1 MADEV
6 VPTAAQ
12 DEQIQAQLDKL
23 TVAVQIVHDFG
34 QADTDSIDNPE
45 GGVIRTLEGINK
57 AIDDA
62 LPNYADAGAA
72 ATESKNARDQ
82 AQAAQAAAEAAAG
95 SAGSAAASA
104 IYKTKNY
111 TGANTI
117 AVTPMDATIHNLSLD
132 RVTTAVTVGGTTD
145 AAGMARQVTLFLTQ
159 TTGSNKVTWPAN
171 IKWSNNRVPILSYG
185 VGTVDMVSLIT
196 QDKGVNW
203 RGVFNGGWF
212 NA

>member
-1 MADEV
+1 MATE
-6 VPTAAQ
+6 

-23 TVAVQIVHDFG
+23 TVAVGIVHDFG
-34 QADTDSIDNPE
+34 MTGSDEITNPE
-45 GGVIRTLEGINK
+45 GGVIRTLHGINA

-72 ATESKNARDQ
+72 ATEAKDARDA

-95 SAGSAAASA
+95 NAGSAAASA

-111 TGANTI
+111 AGANTVAI
-117 AVTPMDATIHNLSLD
+117 TPMTATIHNVSLD
-132 RVTTAVTVGGTTD
+132 RVTTAITVGATSD
-145 AAGMARQVTLFLTQ
+145 ATGMARQITIYLTQ
-159 TTGSNKVTWPAN
+159 TTGSNKVTWPSN
-171 IKWSNNRVPILSYG
+171 IKWSNDRTPILSYG
-185 VGTVDMVSLIT
+185 IGTVDMVSLIT
-196 QDKGVNW
+196 QDKGATW

>member
-1 MADEV
+1 MA
-6 VPTAAQ
+6 TS

-23 TVAVQIVHDFG
+23 TTAVGIVRDFG
-34 QADTDSIDNPE
+34 MTDTDTIDNPE
-45 GGVIRTLEGINK
+45 GGVIRTLHGINK

-72 ATESKNARDQ
+72 AAESKDARDA

-111 TGANTI
+111 AGANTI
-117 AVTPMDATIHNLSLD
+117 AIAPMTATIHNVSLD
-132 RVTTAVTVGGTTD
+132 RVTTAITVGATSD
-145 AAGMARQVTLFLTQ
+145 ADGMARQITIYLTQ
-159 TTGSNKVTWPAN
+159 TTGSNKVTWPSN
-171 IKWSNNRVPILSYG
+171 IKWSNDRTPILSYG
-185 VGTVDMVSLIT
+185 IGTVDMVSLIT
-196 QDKGVNW
+196 QDKGATW